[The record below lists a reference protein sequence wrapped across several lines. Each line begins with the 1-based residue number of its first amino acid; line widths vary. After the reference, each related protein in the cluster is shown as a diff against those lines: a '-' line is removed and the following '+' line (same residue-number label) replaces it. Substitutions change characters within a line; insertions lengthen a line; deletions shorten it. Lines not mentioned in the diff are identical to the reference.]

1 MVLNLRLH
9 RRLAGWLL
17 AAYLL
22 VLGISV
28 LAAMLRPQAMEVV
41 CSGMGVMKVVVA
53 SQEDA
58 PGLQTTIDCPLCA
71 HATPVLPP
79 PARADLAHVADARSH
94 VVQRLPAAILLA
106 RTAPPLPSRGPPLS

>member
-9 RRLAGWLL
+9 RRLARWLL

-41 CSGMGVMKVVVA
+41 CSGMGVMKVVVG

-58 PGLQTTIDCPLCA
+58 PGLQTTLDCPLCT

-79 PARADLAHVADARSH
+79 PTRADLTRVPDARSH
-94 VVQRLPAAILLA
+94 SVQRLPAAVLLA

>member
-9 RRLAGWLL
+9 RRLARWLL

-41 CSGMGVMKVVVA
+41 CSGMGVMKVVA

-79 PARADLAHVADARSH
+79 PARADLTQVADARSH
-94 VVQRLPAAILLA
+94 SVQRLPAAVLLA